1 LGPASWSLVPVPS
14 IAGPAERVGHERND
28 RHDRAGRTPAGND
41 GQAAPPTLPWQMMQ
55 AIVQAGYGSADV
67 LL

>member
-1 LGPASWSLVPVPS
+1 MTVPRQK
-14 IAGPAERVGHERND
+14 GTTG
-28 RHDRAGRTPAGND
+28 RAATPAGN
-41 GQAAPPTLPWQMMQ
+41 GGPTAPPTPPRQMMQ